1 VADNEP
7 LRRYLEQQRDLGD
20 RDFVL
25 ETILSKD
32 VSALLRAANRPDW
45 RASLRNAGVDV
56 EPSSSRA
63 SAPPPQALTPAPAA
77 NKSEIEVATKVKKG
91 KIVEE
96 NSKLFDGAIA
106 ELGSLKAIAEQVA
119 GCRRCAL
126 YATAKNG
133 VPGEGNP
140 KARVVC
146 VGEGPG
152 ANEDESGLP
161 FVGAAGAL
169 LTKILESVK
178 LSRDEVFITNV
189 VKHRPP
195 GNRNPLPEE
204 VDACSPYLIRQLEL
218 IKPKVI
224 IAFGNFA
231 AQTLLNT
238 KDGVG
243 KLRGAVHTY
252 EGIPLVVTYH
262 PAALLRNPNW
272 KRPTWEDV
280 KLARRVLDNA
290 ESA

>member
-1 VADNEP
+1 MK
-7 LRRYLEQQRDLGD
+7 L
-20 RDFVL
+20 
-25 ETILSKD
+25 
-32 VSALLRAANRPDW
+32 
-45 RASLRNAGVDV
+45 
-56 EPSSSRA
+56 
-63 SAPPPQALTPAPAA
+63 
-77 NKSEIEVATKVKKG
+77 KKG
-91 KIVEE
+91 KVVEE
-96 NSKLFDGAIA
+96 SSKLFDGPITQ
-106 ELGSLKAIAEQVA
+106 LRSLKAIAEKVA
-119 GCRRCAL
+119 DCRRCSL
-126 YATAKNG
+126 YTTAKNG

-204 VDACSPYLIRQLEL
+204 VEACSPYLIRQLEL

-272 KRPTWEDV
+272 KRPTWDDV

>member
-1 VADNEP
+1 MADNEA

-25 ETILSKD
+25 ETILSSD
-32 VSALLRAANRPDW
+32 VSALLRAANRLDW
-45 RASLRNAGVDV
+45 RSSLRSAGVGA
-56 EPSSSRA
+56 EASPSLGASSSPQSPP
-63 SAPPPQALTPAPAA
+63 SAP
-77 NKSEIEVATKVKKG
+77 VADQSDTEDEMMRKKG
-91 KIVEE
+91 KVVEE
-96 NSKLFDGAIA
+96 NSKLFDGPVAQ
-106 ELGSLKAIAEQVA
+106 LGSLKAIAEKIA
-119 GCRRCAL
+119 GCKACAL

-140 KARVVC
+140 NARVVC

-152 ANEDESGLP
+152 ATEDETGLP

-169 LTKILESVK
+169 LTKILESVN
-178 LSRDEVFITNV
+178 LSREEVFITNV

-204 VDACSPYLIRQLEL
+204 VEACTPFLVRQLEL

-231 AQTLLNT
+231 AQTLLST

-252 EGIPLVVTYH
+252 QGIPLVVTYH

-290 ESA
+290 QGA